1 MEYTNVNL
9 MILEMTKLIEKLY
22 IFNDLHH
29 FKNHTNN
36 FKFMIVMCFCIY
48 HSKCITS
55 NPRSHPGSKE
65 ALLFV

>member
-1 MEYTNVNL
+1 ME
-9 MILEMTKLIEKLY
+9 KLIGKLY

-65 ALLFV
+65 ALAFV